1 VERHARDP
9 DREANHREERPVS
22 ARSRV
27 ALQELDERDLFG
39 MLPEDP
45 DAREELTRRFLPL
58 AEYLARRFSGR
69 GESQDDLFQVA
80 SLGLLNAIDRFDLDR
95 DVQFSTYAAVTIV
108 GELKRH
114 FRDKGWAVRVPRRL
128 QEIGLRINAVLPELS
143 QQLGRSPTID
153 EIASRCDA
161 NAEEILEAMEAS
173 QAYATSSLDAP
184 ASEDGAAPIEVLGS
198 DDPSLELLEEWATVA
213 PAVRDLP
220 QRERTV
226 LYLRFFRGLTQSEI
240 AREVGVSQMHVSRI
254 LSQTLRGLREA
265 VASEA
270 AISQAEL
277 AAEIE
282 DDDEGVIP

>member
-1 VERHARDP
+1 VERRARNQ
-9 DREANHREERPVS
+9 DREANDLQERPVT
-22 ARSRV
+22 ARARV
-27 ALQELDERDLFG
+27 DLQGLDERELFG
-39 MLPEDP
+39 MVPKDTA
-45 DAREELTRRFLPL
+45 AREELTRRFLPL

-69 GESQDDLFQVA
+69 GESLDDLFQVA
-80 SLGLLNAIDRFDLDR
+80 SLGLLNAIDRFDLHR

-153 EIASRCDA
+153 EIAARCDA

-198 DDPSLELLEEWATVA
+198 DDPSLELLDEWASVA

-254 LSQTLRGLREA
+254 LSQTLRGLRQA
-265 VASEA
+265 VNPGVPV
-270 AISQAEL
+270 AEPEL
-277 AAEIE
+277 FEEIDGAGE
-282 DDDEGVIP
+282 ETR